1 MPHRWRF
8 WSILCFSAFL
18 VGCGARPTAEQAEA
32 IAAIERL
39 GGKVKFADD
48 RTGRPV
54 VEIALGGTA
63 VSDAELA
70 RVACFPELE
79 TLSLFDSSIGDA
91 GIARLKPLTNLRTL
105 YLGRT
110 KVTDAGLDAL
120 AGMTRLKTLGLS
132 DTRVT
137 DAGLLRLT
145 HLQQLASINLRR
157 TPTTE
162 AGVRKLKKSLPQL
175 VIHK

>member
-1 MPHRWRF
+1 MPHRRRF
-8 WSILCFSAFL
+8 WSILWFSACL
-18 VGCGARPTAEQAEA
+18 AGCGARPTAEQAAA

-48 RTGRPV
+48 RPSRPV

-63 VSDAELA
+63 VSDADLA
-70 RVACFPELE
+70 RLECFPELE
-79 TLSLFDSSIGDA
+79 TLALFDSGIGDA
-91 GIARLKPLTNLRTL
+91 GVSHLKPLANLRTL

-110 KVTDAGLDAL
+110 RITDAGLDAL

-145 HLQQLASINLRR
+145 PLDQLASLNLRR

-162 AGVRKLKKSLPQL
+162 AGVRKLKESLPKL
-175 VIHK
+175 VVHQ

>member
-1 MPHRWRF
+1 MPRRRLF
-8 WSILCFSAFL
+8 WSILWFSTLLA
-18 VGCGARPTAEQAEA
+18 GCGARPTAEQAET

-39 GGKVKFADD
+39 GGRVKFADD
-48 RTGRPV
+48 QPGRPV
-54 VEIALGGTA
+54 IEVALGGTA
-63 VSDAELA
+63 VSDADLA
-70 RVACFPELE
+70 RLACFPELE

-91 GIARLKPLTNLRTL
+91 GIAHLKPLVNLRTL

-120 AGMTRLKTLGLS
+120 TGMTQLKTLGLS

-145 HLQQLASINLRR
+145 HLQQLASLNLRR

-162 AGVRKLKKSLPQL
+162 AGVFKLKEARPDL
-175 VIHK
+175 VVHQ

>member
-8 WSILCFSAFL
+8 WSILCLSAFL
-18 VGCGARPTAEQAEA
+18 VGCRARPNPEQADA

-48 RTGRPV
+48 RPGRPV

-63 VSDAELA
+63 VGDADLA
-70 RVACFPELE
+70 RLACFPDLK
-79 TLSLFDSSIGDA
+79 TLALFDSGVGDA
-91 GIARLKPLTNLRTL
+91 GVAHLRPLKNLRTL

-145 HLQQLASINLRR
+145 HLDQLASINLRR

-162 AGVRKLKKSLPQL
+162 AGVRKLKESLPRL